1 VAIRVGSQTGWL
13 FDEMRRDQCR
23 EIRNLLRGSLH
34 SLHSDI
40 DVLLPKTGSTGAVEL
55 FFIVAITDASGGKA
69 ISKRIRKQ
77 LDGSDPI

>member
-1 VAIRVGSQTGWL
+1 
-13 FDEMRRDQCR
+13 MRRDQCR